1 MSASQA
7 SEISHSAARASS
19 SKKSV
24 WLGRIFSGLVVLFL
38 IPDGIIKFIKPVPV
52 VEAFAHLGLPLSLA
66 NVLGIL
72 LLLCAAIYVF
82 PRTSV
87 LGAILLTGYLGG
99 AVATHLR
106 VGDPLFSH
114 VLFPTYLGVVVWA
127 GIYLREVNLRML
139 VPTRRN

>member
-7 SEISHSAARASS
+7 SEISYSAARASS
-19 SKKSV
+19 SKKTV
-24 WLGRIFSGLVVLFL
+24 WLGRILSGLVVLFL
-38 IPDGIIKFIKPVPV
+38 IPDGIIKFIKPAPV
-52 VEAFAHLGLPLSLA
+52 IEVFAHLGLTLSLA

-72 LLLCAAIYVF
+72 LLLCTAIYVF

-106 VGDPLFSH
+106 AGDPLFSH
-114 VLFPTYLGVVVWA
+114 VLFPTYLGVLLWL
-127 GIYLREVNLRML
+127 GLYLRDNRVRALIPLRS
-139 VPTRRN
+139 